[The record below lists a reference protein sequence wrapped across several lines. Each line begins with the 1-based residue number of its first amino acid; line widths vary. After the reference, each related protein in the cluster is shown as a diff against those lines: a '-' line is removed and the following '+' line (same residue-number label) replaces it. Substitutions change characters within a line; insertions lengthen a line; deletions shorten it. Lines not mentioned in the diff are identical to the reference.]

1 MMISIVVI
9 NNYYELG
16 PVTLPDNMAQPEVKC
31 VGQVWYAIVCS
42 TLKID
47 ILGVSNATLAQ
58 HGAVSE
64 QTARA
69 MVDGTLNAAPL
80 ADLALSVTGIAGP
93 GGGSKDKPVG
103 LVHFACQRRDSPQI
117 HAKHIFNGDR
127 NMVRQQAVHTA
138 LVIIRDALA

>member
-47 ILGVSNATLAQ
+47 MTRNQINDTFLFQNRVKVKVVGE
-58 HGAVSE
+58 VSE
-64 QTARA
+64 
-69 MVDGTLNAAPL
+69 
-80 ADLALSVTGIAGP
+80 
-93 GGGSKDKPVG
+93 K
-103 LVHFACQRRDSPQI
+103 
-117 HAKHIFNGDR
+117 
-127 NMVRQQAVHTA
+127 
-138 LVIIRDALA
+138 